1 MRFDN
6 LHINEHT
13 SETCERVTTHQ
24 IEELKAA
31 LYGGSDEY
39 ELTDICKYLEV
50 TPNTWFGEWMKC
62 QMQEYIS
69 KFNEFTAKDVKQQK
83 AICID
88 SNQLER
94 EDNVQEFK
102 EIPNIVEEKLEEK
115 REYLP
120 ELRKG
125 ISEEVHR

>member
-31 LYGGSDEY
+31 LYGGSDKY

-50 TPNTWFGEWMKC
+50 TPNTWFGEWTKC

-69 KFNEFTAKDVKQQK
+69 ILVNSLNSMNLLLKTLSNRKQYALTAT
-83 AICID
+83 
-88 SNQLER
+88 S
-94 EDNVQEFK
+94 
-102 EIPNIVEEKLEEK
+102 
-115 REYLP
+115 
-120 ELRKG
+120 
-125 ISEEVHR
+125 